1 MEETSVCVLDGGGN
15 IVFEG
20 KTSSQPDALSKLLR
34 AKASDAARI
43 VLETGSLASWLWHE
57 LRSRN
62 FPVICLDA
70 RHVRAALSMRV
81 NKTDRNDARGLAEL
95 ARMGWYREANVK
107 STESRYTHSL
117 LAARAK
123 LVDLRRD
130 VENQMRGLLKGL
142 GLPPGKGGIKA
153 LLEKIVVIMRE
164 APHLRTLFNPMML
177 AHSALVTQVEFYD
190 VQILKLAKGDETT
203 RRLMTAPGVGP
214 ATALAFRSTI
224 DDPNRF
230 KSSNDV
236 GAYLGLTPRRYQS
249 GELDRTGRIS
259 KRGDRL
265 TRLYLFEAASVL
277 LSVVKRWS
285 VLKAWGV
292 RLAKRVGIKKA
303 KTAVARKLAV
313 ILHCIWVDGTEFQ
326 WGKEKA

>member
-1 MEETSVCVLDGGGN
+1 M
-15 IVFEG
+15 
-20 KTSSQPDALSKLLR
+20 
-34 AKASDAARI
+34 
-43 VLETGSLASWLWHE
+43 
-57 LRSRN
+57 
-62 FPVICLDA
+62 
-70 RHVRAALSMRV
+70 
-81 NKTDRNDARGLAEL
+81 
-95 ARMGWYREANVK
+95 
-107 STESRYTHSL
+107 
-117 LAARAK
+117 
-123 LVDLRRD
+123 
-130 VENQMRGLLKGL
+130 
-142 GLPPGKGGIKA
+142 
-153 LLEKIVVIMRE
+153 IMRE

-203 RRLMTAPGVGP
+203 RRLMTVPGVGP

-230 KSSNDV
+230 KSSSDV

-326 WGKEKA
+326 WGKEKACSLTSDQSSSATAKNTSSLPGRRRWRSRSSSPRIFENRVLHIETSRH

>member
-1 MEETSVCVLDGGGN
+1 
-15 IVFEG
+15 
-20 KTSSQPDALSKLLR
+20 
-34 AKASDAARI
+34 
-43 VLETGSLASWLWHE
+43 
-57 LRSRN
+57 
-62 FPVICLDA
+62 
-70 RHVRAALSMRV
+70 
-81 NKTDRNDARGLAEL
+81 
-95 ARMGWYREANVK
+95 
-107 STESRYTHSL
+107 
-117 LAARAK
+117 
-123 LVDLRRD
+123 
-130 VENQMRGLLKGL
+130 MRGLLKGL
-142 GLPPGKGGIKA
+142 GLPLAKAESKA

-203 RRLMTAPGVGP
+203 RRLMMVPGVGP
-214 ATALAFRSTI
+214 AIALAFRSTI

-230 KSSNDV
+230 KSSSDV
-236 GAYLGLTPRRYQS
+236 GAYLGLHLRRYQS

-265 TRLYLFEAASVL
+265 TRLYLFEVAASVL

-313 ILHCIWVDGTEFQ
+313 VLHCIWVDGTEFQ
-326 WGKEKA
+326 WGKEKRMIP